1 MYKNA
6 TNLKNLPLVLTIAL
20 ILTLLSGAV
29 SMDYA
34 VADGGEGLSNSG
46 SGNGD
51 KVKTEAMT
59 GVLVL
64 LAVGT
69 GLALNG
75 DLYKNFFLKDDLE
88 DCDLSPTS
96 PRQAQERAEV

>member
-1 MYKNA
+1 MDKNA
-6 TNLKNLPLVLTIAL
+6 TSLKNLLFVLTIAFL
-20 ILTLLSGAV
+20 LTGSA

-34 VADGGEGLSNSG
+34 AADGGEELLNSG
-46 SGNGD
+46 SGSGD

-59 GVLVL
+59 GVLAL

-88 DCDLSPTS
+88 DCDLTPTS
-96 PRQAQERAEV
+96 PRQAQ